1 MTSYLPPSD
10 PRHVDRLVTENY
22 MTPRQQAW
30 LGRRY
35 EKEEFTMRTNVQLL
49 GERVTAALLA
59 RDAMSAKV
67 ATLAVGG
74 RTVVAA
80 GRNEHALRDLPGNC
94 ERSTRPGGR
103 S

>member
-1 MTSYLPPSD
+1 VAMVAGAGGA
-10 PRHVDRLVTENY
+10 RG
-22 MTPRQQAW
+22 QA
-30 LGRRY
+30 
-35 EKEEFTMRTNVQLL
+35 
-49 GERVTAALLA
+49 TAAVLA
-59 RDAMSAKV
+59 A
-67 ATLAVGG
+67 GG